1 MLNSLS
7 LPFLL
12 IRLLIF
18 LGAGASVPLGIPTM
32 NGFTEKVAEALS
44 NVNKEWENKI
54 LDIKSSL
61 QSNAGIVGYL
71 RIVQNIPDVQE
82 HDSTKISLKSML
94 KMI

>member
-32 NGFTEKVAEALS
+32 NGFTE
-44 NVNKEWENKI
+44 KEWENKI